1 MTDSTDMDVC
11 DGSIRPT
18 QVLDPKIIGPPR
30 GVIGH
35 RRSSRR
41 AHLKHPLHQRRP
53 KPHPWFDRHEQAPRQ
68 GPRGQRIVL
77 VHSCAENA
85 TRLKVLVTVMELM
98 MMVGL
103 VLVCSRVL
111 PENTFEQWFPDN
123 VHTCPR
129 TFLGGDSTCGSFR
142 FHHKVT
148 YGEGYRG
155 HCKSPSDGGRHT
167 KNLKSGPLRARG
179 LRDLL
184 QAGV

>member
-1 MTDSTDMDVC
+1 
-11 DGSIRPT
+11 
-18 QVLDPKIIGPPR
+18 
-30 GVIGH
+30 
-35 RRSSRR
+35 
-41 AHLKHPLHQRRP
+41 
-53 KPHPWFDRHEQAPRQ
+53 
-68 GPRGQRIVL
+68 
-77 VHSCAENA
+77 
-85 TRLKVLVTVMELM
+85 

-111 PENTFEQWFPDN
+111 PENTFIQCFPDN

-129 TFLGGDSTCGSFR
+129 TFLDGDSTCGRFR

-184 QAGV
+184 QAGVNRASEASKVEAALAFMNKQTTKTEYPLTVLATPPLQKSMETRLDRA